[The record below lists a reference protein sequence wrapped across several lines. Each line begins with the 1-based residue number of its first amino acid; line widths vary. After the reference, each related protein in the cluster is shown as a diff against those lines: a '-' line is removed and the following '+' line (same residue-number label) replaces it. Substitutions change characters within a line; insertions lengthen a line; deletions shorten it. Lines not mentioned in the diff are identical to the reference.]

1 MALIKQL
8 FSRFK
13 NGNTFFELDSVL
25 LENLVHQQAEV
36 CHTFLKGL
44 SNLEKQLKVMQE
56 VGTSYQLHK
65 NKSRTEDFQVNIKI
79 FLYLTHHHPID
90 YQM

>member
-1 MALIKQL
+1 
-8 FSRFK
+8 
-13 NGNTFFELDSVL
+13 
-25 LENLVHQQAEV
+25 
-36 CHTFLKGL
+36 LKGL